1 LFGEIADYIVDSTLP
16 SITLNYK
23 TRKEAEMALLK
34 GKHFQ
39 VRRVVLLRS
48 CQQNCTFQD
57 RTLSITWCSVV
68 ALNNQ
73 MTSSRAAT
81 RKVLMSESEE
91 DRLIEQNLPE
101 GEEDVSWRVGRE
113 RRQFTG
119 VLQLGP
125 EISEEALLQDDEE
138 EEEESE
144 DRSWR
149 R

>member
-1 LFGEIADYIVDSTLP
+1 
-16 SITLNYK
+16 
-23 TRKEAEMALLK
+23 
-34 GKHFQ
+34 
-39 VRRVVLLRS
+39 
-48 CQQNCTFQD
+48 
-57 RTLSITWCSVV
+57 V

-101 GEEDVSWRVGRE
+101 GEEDVSWRVVRE

-125 EISEEALLQDDEE
+125 EISEEALP
-138 EEEESE
+138 S
-144 DRSWR
+144 R
-149 R
+149 RRRRGGRERGSILEAIVSIFSVRQFDPPVAILVCFITRHD

>member
-1 LFGEIADYIVDSTLP
+1 
-16 SITLNYK
+16 
-23 TRKEAEMALLK
+23 
-34 GKHFQ
+34 
-39 VRRVVLLRS
+39 
-48 CQQNCTFQD
+48 
-57 RTLSITWCSVV
+57 LSITWCSVV

-101 GEEDVSWRVGRE
+101 GEED
-113 RRQFTG
+113 
-119 VLQLGP
+119 LGP